1 MMCLERLQQYLR
13 AEKVPFELQHHA
25 EAYTAQEV
33 AASEHVPGKQVVKV
47 VVVVNQDGNMAML
60 ALPAS
65 YVVDF
70 QKLRQDLHAGSVR
83 LADENE
89 FALAFPDCEIGAMPP
104 FGHLYKLPV
113 FVDNALAQDE
123 RIIFRAGTHT
133 DTVSVRFADYQ
144 RLVQPRILDFAHQ
157 N

>member
-1 MMCLERLQQYLR
+1 MMMCLEKLQQYLR
-13 AEKVPFELQHHA
+13 AEKVPFELQHHP

-47 VVVVNQDGNMAML
+47 VVVNADGQMLML
-60 ALPAS
+60 ALPAC

-70 QKLRQDLHAGSVR
+70 HKLKDVLHARSLR

-89 FALAFPDCEIGAMPP
+89 FALAFADCEIGAMPP
-104 FGHLYKLPV
+104 FGELYKLPV
-113 FVDNALAQDE
+113 YADGSLAGNEHIVFQ
-123 RIIFRAGTHT
+123 AGTHT
-133 DTVSVRFADYQ
+133 DTLSVRFADYA
-144 RLVQPRILDFAHQ
+144 RVAHPTLVDFARR